1 MLLTPQL
8 LITDKHESGRIAV
21 KNYIYSMILNYIWI
35 SFFVVGFIV
44 AIART
49 IYGYATGSVEDAHVF
64 STIGMGT
71 FDSAKSAFNVALG
84 LTGTITLWMG
94 LMRVGEKAGAVN
106 FLGRL
111 IGPFFQ
117 KLFPGIPKGHPAH
130 GQIMLNF
137 SANMLG
143 LSNAAT
149 PMGLKAM
156 QSLQEINDD
165 KETASNSMIM
175 FLAMNTAGLTLIP
188 VTILALRASNGSA
201 NPTDVFVPILISSF
215 CATMVAILTVALRQR
230 ILSRSLLTWLAGG
243 ILLMA
248 GVIAGFMNLSPE
260 VRSEV
265 ATVGGNFMLLSIIVA
280 FVSVAAVR
288 KVHVYNEFIEGA
300 KEGFSTM
307 IKIVPYLV
315 AMIVA
320 IGVFRNCGA
329 MGYITQGL
337 TWIFTQLAI
346 DTQFVPAIPVALM
359 KPLSGGGTEGLTID
373 VLKTFGADSFAGR
386 LASIMYAS
394 ADTTFYIVALYFG
407 SVGIKRTR
415 YAISAGLIADLAG
428 ILAAIFVAYLF
439 FG

>member
-1 MLLTPQL
+1 
-8 LITDKHESGRIAV
+8 
-21 KNYIYSMILNYIWI
+21 MILNYIWI
-35 SFFVVGFIV
+35 GFFVIGFVV
-44 AIART
+44 ALIRT
-49 IYGYATGSVEDAHVF
+49 IYGYAVGSETDAHVF
-64 STIGMGT
+64 AEIGMGT
-71 FDSAKSAFNVALG
+71 FTSAKTAFTVALG
-84 LTGTITLWMG
+84 LTGTLTLWMG

-111 IGPFFQ
+111 IGPFFAH
-117 KLFPGIPKGHPAH
+117 LFPGVPKGHAAH

-156 QSLQEINDD
+156 QSLQDINEE

-175 FLAMNTAGLTLIP
+175 FLALNTAGLTLIP
-188 VTILALRASNGSA
+188 VTILALRATNGST
-201 NPTDVFVPILISSF
+201 NPTDVFVPILITSF
-215 CATMVAILTVALRQR
+215 CATLVAILTVALRQR
-230 ILSRSLLTWLAGG
+230 ILTSKLIMWLGGG
-243 ILLMA
+243 IALMA
-248 GVIAGFMNLSPE
+248 GVIALFMNLSPLARTE
-260 VRSEV
+260 VS
-265 ATVGGNFMLLSIIVA
+265 TVGGNFILFGVIVA
-280 FVSVAAVR
+280 FLVAAAL
-288 KVHVYNEFIEGA
+288 KKINVYSEFIEGA
-300 KEGFSTM
+300 KEGFGTM
-307 IKIVPYLV
+307 VKIVPYLV

-329 MGYITQGL
+329 MDYMKTGL
-337 TWIFTQLAI
+337 EWICNLFQA

-359 KPLSGGGTEGLTID
+359 KPLSGGGTEGLTVDIL
-373 VLKTFGADSFAGR
+373 VKYGADSFVGR

-407 SVGIKRTR
+407 SVGVRNTR
-415 YAISAGLIADLAG
+415 YAVTAGLVADFAG

>member
-1 MLLTPQL
+1 
-8 LITDKHESGRIAV
+8 
-21 KNYIYSMILNYIWI
+21 MILNYIWI

-49 IYGYATGSVEDAHVF
+49 IYGYATGSVDDAHVF

-71 FDSAKSAFNVALG
+71 FDSARSAFNVALG

-106 FLGRL
+106 FLGRI

-117 KLFPGIPKGHPAH
+117 KLFPAIPKGHAAH

-165 KETASNSMIM
+165 KDTASNSMIM

-230 ILSRSLLTWLAGG
+230 ILSTSLLMWLAGG
-243 ILLMA
+243 IVLMA
-248 GVIAGFMNLSPE
+248 GIIAGFMNLSPE

-265 ATVGGNFMLLSIIVA
+265 ATVGGNFILLSIIVA
-280 FVSVAAVR
+280 FVGVAAIR

-337 TWIFTQLAI
+337 TWIFTQLAM

-407 SVGIKRTR
+407 SVGIKKTR

>member
-1 MLLTPQL
+1 M
-8 LITDKHESGRIAV
+8 LITPALLLKSAKISD
-21 KNYIYSMILNYIWI
+21 YIYNMVLNYIWI

-49 IYGYATGSVEDAHVF
+49 IYGFACGSEADAHIF
-64 STIGMGT
+64 TTLGMGT
-71 FDSAKSAFNVALG
+71 FESAKSAFSVALW
-84 LTGTITLWMG
+84 LTGTLTLWMG

-106 FLGRL
+106 FLGRI
-111 IGPFFQ
+111 IGPFFAR
-117 KLFPGIPKGHPAH
+117 LFPAIPKGHPAQ

-156 QSLQEINDD
+156 QSLQELNEE

-175 FLAMNTAGLTLIP
+175 FLALNTAGLTLIP

-215 CATMVAILTVALRQR
+215 CATLVAVLTVSLRQR
-230 ILSRSLLTWLAGG
+230 ILNKQLLLWLLGG
-243 ILLMA
+243 IALMSLVIFSFLKLPP
-248 GVIAGFMNLSPE
+248 GVRTEIS
-260 VRSEV
+260 S
-265 ATVGGNFMLLSIIVA
+265 VGGNFLLMSIIVT
-280 FVSVAAVR
+280 FLTVAAFK
-288 KVHVYNEFIEGA
+288 KVNVYSEFIEGA
-300 KEGFSTM
+300 KEGFGTM
-307 IKIVPYLV
+307 MKIVPYLV

-329 MGYITQGL
+329 MDYIKDGL
-337 TWIFTQLAI
+337 VWLFTQLNL

-373 VLKTFGADSFAGR
+373 ILKTYGADSFVGR

-407 SVGIKRTR
+407 SVGIRNTR
-415 YAISAGLIADLAG
+415 YAVTAGLIADLAG